1 METFKDLLLEVIK
14 QNESSFSQI
23 SRQTGISRG
32 TLSHLTRGEG
42 TGQVALLES
51 ILRVLPRCNY
61 AMHQKLYQALQRESI
76 ESQYGKGAWNCIEA
90 VRNLLSIRYPTI
102 RLTDQMSETLWKNQI
117 ITGRANVRAAIQAL
131 FLETARQGKV
141 EAAFWGAAQSDL
153 FYDFLTAFDGL
164 SVHIRHLVTLVS
176 GADNEYSLYNLRCME
191 SILPCL
197 CSQIRYEVKSFYVEN
212 IPSNIEGPF
221 SFFILTPQVVAEIN
235 GNYDGMQLIRETN
248 TVKFY
253 WDVFNKKY
261 EQGRILVERGFG
273 MKEWECDFFE
283 NKKKQQEGYLIL
295 EHVPTQDAGLE
306 ATLLKEGRV
315 YMSKETK
322 QSLRSYLKA
331 LEEKQGKKVQLQIV
345 DEHSF
350 SVSPGLTL
358 CCMNESAALFSYQ
371 SLDGKQTTFS
381 ICDVGI
387 AKWIYRF
394 LNFLPDS
401 GWVYSMEDKKDV
413 LLENNEFELEN

>member
-1 METFKDLLLEVIK
+1 M
-14 QNESSFSQI
+14 
-23 SRQTGISRG
+23 
-32 TLSHLTRGEG
+32 
-42 TGQVALLES
+42 
-51 ILRVLPRCNY
+51 
-61 AMHQKLYQALQRESI
+61 
-76 ESQYGKGAWNCIEA
+76 
-90 VRNLLSIRYPTI
+90 
-102 RLTDQMSETLWKNQI
+102 
-117 ITGRANVRAAIQAL
+117 
-131 FLETARQGKV
+131 
-141 EAAFWGAAQSDL
+141 
-153 FYDFLTAFDGL
+153 
-164 SVHIRHLVTLVS
+164 
-176 GADNEYSLYNLRCME
+176 
-191 SILPCL
+191 
-197 CSQIRYEVKSFYVEN
+197 
-212 IPSNIEGPF
+212 
-221 SFFILTPQVVAEIN
+221 TPQVVAEIN

-322 QSLRSYLKA
+322 QSLRSYMKA

-350 SVSPGLTL
+350 PISPGLTL

-401 GWVYSMEDKKDV
+401 GWVYLIESDEK
-413 LLENNEFELEN
+413 